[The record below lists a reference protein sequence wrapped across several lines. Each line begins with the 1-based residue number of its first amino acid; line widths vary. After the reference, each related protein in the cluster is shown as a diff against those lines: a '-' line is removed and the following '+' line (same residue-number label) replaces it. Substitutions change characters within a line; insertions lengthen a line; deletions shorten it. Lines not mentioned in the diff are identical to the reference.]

1 VTRPATGIEQ
11 PESLDAIIIS
21 VCALPPID
29 EAAGTNNHPAA
40 IAVFF
45 VRRQACASLSF
56 SGCDYSG
63 SDEIFLRSEKRN
75 ERDAQCNLVS
85 GELAW

>member
-1 VTRPATGIEQ
+1 MRSAW
-11 PESLDAIIIS
+11 
-21 VCALPPID
+21 ID

-45 VRRQACASLSF
+45 VRRQACAALSF

-63 SDEIFLRSEKRN
+63 SDEIFLRSEKGTSAMPSATLFL
-75 ERDAQCNLVS
+75 ES
-85 GELAW
+85 